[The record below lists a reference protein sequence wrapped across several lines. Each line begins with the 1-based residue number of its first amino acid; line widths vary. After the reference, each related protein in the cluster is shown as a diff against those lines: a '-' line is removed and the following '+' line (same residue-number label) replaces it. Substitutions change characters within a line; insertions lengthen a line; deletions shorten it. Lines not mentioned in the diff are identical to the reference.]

1 MKNQTKIKNKKII
14 SLIPNVLTTIAL
26 SFGLL
31 SIFNIIKLLPL
42 TNQEFIGIE
51 TEFLTEKALWW
62 SCIFIYIA
70 AFVDFVDGR
79 IARLLK
85 NDSEFGMHY
94 DSLSDLICFGLAPSL
109 LIYIVYLSSYGKI
122 GMMCSIFLTIC
133 VALRLSRFNTL
144 SHNQKNSFF
153 VGLPSP
159 MGAGLIVSLILIDY
173 KFVLLSKE
181 DIEVIFLIFSPIVG
195 MLMVSNII
203 FTKKIFPNKIRRFK
217 ALIIISIGSV
227 AILTHIEIGS
237 FVLFYSYLI
246 FTLIRFSISKY
257 RKRHSIASRT

>member
-109 LIYIVYLSSYGKI
+109 LIYIVYLASYGKL
-122 GMMCSIFLTIC
+122 GMMCSIFLIIC

-144 SHNQKNSFF
+144 SHNQKNNFF
-153 VGLPSP
+153 CG
-159 MGAGLIVSLILIDY
+159 
-173 KFVLLSKE
+173 
-181 DIEVIFLIFSPIVG
+181 
-195 MLMVSNII
+195 
-203 FTKKIFPNKIRRFK
+203 FT
-217 ALIIISIGSV
+217 
-227 AILTHIEIGS
+227 
-237 FVLFYSYLI
+237 
-246 FTLIRFSISKY
+246 
-257 RKRHSIASRT
+257 